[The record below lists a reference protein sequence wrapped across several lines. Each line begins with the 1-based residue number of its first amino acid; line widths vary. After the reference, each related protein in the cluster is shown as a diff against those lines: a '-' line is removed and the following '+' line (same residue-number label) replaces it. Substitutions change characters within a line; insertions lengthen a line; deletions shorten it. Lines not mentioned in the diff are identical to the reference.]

1 MSINEIVMLL
11 CQTLLQNNDKFL
23 LRYSYILFHIY
34 LLLLKKLLAALLKQL
49 KVLTKLQ
56 EIHLLILFI
65 SCFIV
70 SVTPSINTAESSNDF
85 IILMTSFIS
94 SIEKN
99 VNPFHALAVLFPL
112 IFQSN
117 LFIAL
122 EAKLLTNPGKG
133 ITIIVRAFLPK
144 LANQVP
150 KDPPD

>member
-1 MSINEIVMLL
+1 MMPL
-11 CQTLLQNNDKFL
+11 CQNLLQNNDKFL

-34 LLLLKKLLAALLKQL
+34 LLLLKKLLAALLKRL

-94 SIEKN
+94 STEKN
-99 VNPFHALAVLFPL
+99 VNPFHALTVLFPL
-112 IFQSN
+112 FFNQIY
-117 LFIAL
+117 LL
-122 EAKLLTNPGKG
+122 HLKLNGLL
-133 ITIIVRAFLPK
+133 I
-144 LANQVP
+144 QV
-150 KDPPD
+150 KE